1 VAHGKPHPDIY
12 LYAAESMGVVD
23 PEHCLVIE
31 DSPVGVRGAIAAG
44 MTAFGYAEIIKADK
58 LRAAGAQLT
67 FNKMG
72 NLIREINGYYK
83 DRT

>member
-1 VAHGKPHPDIY
+1 
-12 LYAAESMGVVD
+12 
-23 PEHCLVIE
+23 
-31 DSPVGVRGAIAAG
+31 